1 MSTVN
6 ALMKNAHYENPF
18 INGRFFFRA
27 GCHDNES
34 TSVSFHGSCVVNA
47 EKLIHSCH
55 DGLLVFLAF

>member
-27 GCHDNES
+27 GCHDYES
-34 TSVSFHGSCVVNA
+34 ASVSFHGSCVVNA
-47 EKLIHSCH
+47 EKLIHCRNDS
-55 DGLLVFLAF
+55 LLVFLTF